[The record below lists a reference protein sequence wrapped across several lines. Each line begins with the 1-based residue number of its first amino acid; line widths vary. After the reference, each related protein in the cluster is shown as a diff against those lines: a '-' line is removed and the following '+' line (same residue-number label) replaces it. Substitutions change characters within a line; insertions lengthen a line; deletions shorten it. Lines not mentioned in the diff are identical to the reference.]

1 MKFSFK
7 NKIIAWGLTS
17 CLIFAAA
24 FTVGSAA
31 KVQFENDEDAAAY
44 EEAQDALANINA
56 EQKQLSKDL
65 AAAKA
70 EKKSALAQ
78 KEIIEDQIIAT
89 DAEIVTLNWVLSD
102 LNTRLAVKNQ
112 ELALAESAYADY
124 YEKYKSRI
132 RASYEAGEISYIEV
146 LLTSANFSEL
156 LTRIDFISDMM
167 EYDKFLLDEMKGSIS
182 FIEKTKSTIEDE
194 LQIQELAMIQLEN
207 AKSTQTAQVQSLV
220 DTVAKIEDTISDIED
235 EEAKFLRLEK
245 ELDAKI
251 QELLDRQK
259 KYVGGDIIWPLPP
272 EYDNITSGY
281 GYRNFDKSF
290 HDAIDIA
297 APGGTPIYA
306 VNDGTIIMY
315 QWVNTGGG
323 NKVVLDHGSSITT
336 TYCHLS
342 KFQQGLK
349 VGSEVKK
356 GDIIGYVGTTGTS
369 TGNHLHFRIAIDG
382 STVDPRDYVNAQGKE
397 PAKKLEW
404 NK

>member
-1 MKFSFK
+1 MQFSLK
-7 NKIIAWGLTS
+7 NKISALSLTF
-17 CLIFAAA
+17 CMVFITAFAVDS
-24 FTVGSAA
+24 FA
-31 KVQFENDEDAAAY
+31 KVQFENEEDAAAY
-44 EEAQDALANINA
+44 EQAQDDLANLYA
-56 EQKQLSKDL
+56 EQKQLEKDL

-70 EKKSALAQ
+70 ERNSAQQQ
-78 KEIIEDQIIAT
+78 KEILEDQVLAT

-102 LNTRLAVKNQ
+102 LQTRLATKNS
-112 ELALAESAYADY
+112 ELALAEIKYQEY

-132 RASYEAGEISYIEV
+132 RATYEAGEVSYMEV
-146 LLTSANFSEL
+146 ILTSANFSEL
-156 LTRIDFISDMM
+156 LTRIDFVSDMM
-167 EYDKFLLDEMKGSIS
+167 EYDKYLLEEMKESIS
-182 FIEKTKSTIEDE
+182 FIEETKASIETE
-194 LQIQELAMIQLEN
+194 LEIQQESMTALETAKVKQESQVQELAI
-207 AKSTQTAQVQSLV
+207 T
-220 DTVAKIEDTISDIED
+220 IEEIKDTISDIED

-251 QELLDRQK
+251 QTLLDRQK
-259 KYVGGDIIWPLPP
+259 KYVGGDIIWPLPA

-297 APGGTPIYA
+297 APSGTPIYA

-323 NKVVLDHGSSITT
+323 NKVVIDHGSSITT

-342 KFQQGLK
+342 KFQEGLS
-349 VGSEVKK
+349 VGSEVKQ

-382 STVDPRDYVNAQGKE
+382 DTVNPLEYVTADGSE

-404 NK
+404 

>member
-1 MKFSFK
+1 MQFSLK
-7 NKIIAWGLTS
+7 NKISALSLTF
-17 CLIFAAA
+17 CMVFITAFAVDS
-24 FTVGSAA
+24 FA
-31 KVQFENDEDAAAY
+31 KVQFENEEDAAAY
-44 EEAQDALANINA
+44 EQAQDDLANLYA
-56 EQKQLSKDL
+56 EQKQLEKDL

-70 EKKSALAQ
+70 ERNSAQQQ
-78 KEIIEDQIIAT
+78 KEILEDQVLAT

-102 LNTRLAVKNQ
+102 LQTRLATKNS
-112 ELALAESAYADY
+112 ELALAEIKYQEY

-132 RASYEAGEISYIEV
+132 RATYEAGEVSYMEV
-146 LLTSANFSEL
+146 ILTSANFSEL
-156 LTRIDFISDMM
+156 LTRIDFVSDMM
-167 EYDKFLLDEMKGSIS
+167 EYDKYLLEEMKESIS
-182 FIEKTKSTIEDE
+182 FIEETKASIETE
-194 LQIQELAMIQLEN
+194 LEIQQESMTALETAKVKQESQVQELAI
-207 AKSTQTAQVQSLV
+207 T
-220 DTVAKIEDTISDIED
+220 IEEIKDTISDIED

-251 QELLDRQK
+251 QTLLDRQK
-259 KYVGGDIIWPLPP
+259 KYVGGDIIWPLPA

-323 NKVVLDHGSSITT
+323 NKVVIDHGSSITT

-342 KFQQGLK
+342 KFQEGLS
-349 VGSEVKK
+349 VGSEVKQ

-382 STVDPRDYVNAQGKE
+382 DTVNPLEYVTADGSE

-404 NK
+404 

>member
-1 MKFSFK
+1 LQISLK
-7 NKIIAWGLTS
+7 NKIVALGLTFS
-17 CLIFAAA
+17 MVFAMASA
-24 FTVGSAA
+24 VNSAA

-44 EEAQDALANINA
+44 EKAQDDLANLNA
-56 EQKQLSKDL
+56 EQKQLEKDR

-70 EKKSALAQ
+70 EKKSAEKQ
-78 KEIIEDQIIAT
+78 KDILEDLVLAT

-102 LNTRLAVKNQ
+102 LQTRLSVKNN
-112 ELALAESAYADY
+112 ELSLAEKKYEEY

-132 RASYEAGEISYIEV
+132 RASYEAGTVSYLEV
-146 LLTSANFSEL
+146 ILTSANFSEL
-156 LTRIDFISDMM
+156 LTRIDFVSDMM
-167 EYDKFLLDEMKGSIS
+167 EYDKYLLDEMKDSIA
-182 FIEKTKSTIEDE
+182 FIEGTKASIEKD
-194 LQIQELAMIQLEN
+194 L
-207 AKSTQTAQVQSLV
+207 QVQQDALV
-220 DTVAKIEDTISDIED
+220 ELEDAKAKQESQVLDLANTIAEIDDTIAEIED

-259 KYVGGDIIWPLPP
+259 KYVGGDIIWPLPA
-272 EYDNITSGY
+272 EYDYITSGY

-323 NKVVLDHGSSITT
+323 NKVVIDHGSSITT

-342 KFQQGLK
+342 KFQEGLK

-404 NK
+404 